1 MRVRIEESD
10 FAVTME
16 HLASESTHR
25 FGLHT
30 PEIRT
35 LLEDYLI
42 PCIVAVGFSHETI
55 YDAMEE
61 MTYDRRQTKE
71 EEVPDLPPA
80 IPAYEYPD
88 YRVFS
93 GMCGSEGS
101 AGQDKGKP
109 EAEA

>member
-10 FAVTME
+10 FSVTME

-25 FGLHT
+25 FGLYT
-30 PEIRT
+30 PDIGA
-35 LLEDYLI
+35 LIADYVV
-42 PCIVAVGFSHETI
+42 PCLVAVGFSHETI

-71 EEVPDLPPA
+71 EEVSDMQEDFPA
-80 IPAYEYPD
+80 LQQLAD
-88 YRVFS
+88 RLHS
-93 GMCGSEGS
+93 TMCGREGS

>member
-10 FAVTME
+10 FSVTME

-30 PEIRT
+30 PDIGA
-35 LLEDYLI
+35 LIADYI
-42 PCIVAVGFSHETI
+42 VPCLVAVGFSHETI

-61 MTYDRRQTKE
+61 MTYDRRQGKE
-71 EEVPDLPPA
+71 EEVPDLPSA
-80 IPAYEYPD
+80 IHADEYPE
-88 YRVFS
+88 YRMLS